1 MNNPPGPVSAVR
13 DDLRGLPAEALIT
26 VGGIVTTAAVVGVN
40 LLGENYVGFNF
51 LSLSFWFVIP
61 AGAIIGGMGAAS
73 GYYATAR
80 ITQTMPSRTLL
91 INMIAVAVSAWFLS
105 KWASYATLVL
115 EDGTR
120 VADLI
125 SFWQYFVISTES
137 MQLSVGTRGR
147 MAGSTGE
154 LGMLGYAREAL
165 QLVGFMVGG
174 FASYAYL
181 TDVEA
186 CESCKRYAKTETI
199 LNCVSPERFDD
210 ALEEADIS
218 LPNLGAV
225 ARIALGNRPLQGLSL
240 VLARC
245 PRCNQEWLRPALVTR
260 SGDSFDTTKLSR
272 YNVDAEVS
280 NVVRELTATWTSKV
294 KVDPTG

>member
-1 MNNPPGPVSAVR
+1 MNKPKGAVSAAR
-13 DDLRGLPAEALIT
+13 DDLRALPAEALIT
-26 VGGIVTTAAVVGVN
+26 VGGMVTTAAVVGVN
-40 LLGENYVGFNF
+40 LLVANYGGFNF

-91 INMIAVAVSAWFLS
+91 INMVVVAMSAWFLS

-125 SFWQYFVISTES
+125 SFWQYFVITTES
-137 MQLSVGTRGR
+137 TQLSFGTRGR
-147 MAGSTGE
+147 MTGSTGE
-154 LGMLGYAREAL
+154 LGMLGYVREAL

-174 FASYAYL
+174 FASYMYL

-186 CESCKRYAKTETI
+186 CESCKCYAKTETI
-199 LNCVSPERFDD
+199 LSCVSPERFDD
-210 ALEEADIS
+210 ALEETEIS
-218 LPNLGAV
+218 LPNLGGV
-225 ARIALGNRPLQGLSL
+225 ARLALGNGALEGLSL

-260 SGDSFDTTKLSR
+260 SGDSFETTKLTR
-272 YNVDAEVS
+272 YNVDAEIS
-280 NVVRELTATWTSKV
+280 NDVRNLKANWNSKV
-294 KVDPTG
+294 KADPTG